1 MRSRAAGGKSLRP
14 HVPLAAAS
22 ESDDM
27 RASQAPPPQQLEL
40 DAVDRGILKALRA
53 DGRANNSV
61 IAAEIGVAEGTVRQ
75 RMRKLTEAGVVRV
88 SALVNPEI
96 ISEHQLC
103 VLGINVQENKRLELC
118 ASEVSALPEVR
129 SVAIVTGRYDL
140 LVEVLVAS
148 NRGLIHF
155 LSESLATVQ
164 GIQSS
169 ETFLLLKTYD
179 KWI

>member
-1 MRSRAAGGKSLRP
+1 
-14 HVPLAAAS
+14 
-22 ESDDM
+22 M
-27 RASQAPPPQQLEL
+27 RASHTPSQAMLEL
-40 DAVDRGILKALRA
+40 DDVDRGIIQALRT
-53 DGRANNSV
+53 DGRANNSA
-61 IAAEIGVAEGTVRQ
+61 IAAQLGVAEGTVRQ

-103 VLGINVQENKRLELC
+103 VIGLKVEETKRLE
-118 ASEVSALPEVR
+118 ASALDVSRLPEVR

-140 LVEVLVAS
+140 LAEVLVDS
-148 NRGLIHF
+148 NHGLIRF
-155 LSESLATVQ
+155 LSESLAQVP

>member
-1 MRSRAAGGKSLRP
+1 M
-14 HVPLAAAS
+14 
-22 ESDDM
+22 
-27 RASQAPPPQQLEL
+27 LEL
-40 DAVDRGILKALRA
+40 DDVDRGIIQALRT
-53 DGRANNSV
+53 DGRANNSA
-61 IAAEIGVAEGTVRQ
+61 IAAQLGVAEGTVRQ

-103 VLGINVQENKRLELC
+103 VIGLKVEETKRLE
-118 ASEVSALPEVR
+118 ASALDVSRLPEVR

-140 LVEVLVAS
+140 LAEVLVDS
-148 NRGLIHF
+148 NHGLIRF
-155 LSESLATVQ
+155 LSESLAQVP

>member
-1 MRSRAAGGKSLRP
+1 
-14 HVPLAAAS
+14 
-22 ESDDM
+22 M
-27 RASQAPPPQQLEL
+27 RASNDSAQATLALDQL
-40 DAVDRGILKALRA
+40 DRGIIQALRS
-53 DGRANNSV
+53 DGRANNSA
-61 IAAEIGVAEGTVRQ
+61 IAAQLGVAEGTVRQ

-103 VLGINVQENKRLELC
+103 MIGIKVVESKRLETT
-118 ASEVSALPEVR
+118 AEDVSRLPEVR

-140 LVEVLVAS
+140 LVEVLVDS
-148 NRGLIHF
+148 NHGLIRF
-155 LSESLATVQ
+155 LSESLAVVP

>member
-1 MRSRAAGGKSLRP
+1 
-14 HVPLAAAS
+14 
-22 ESDDM
+22 M
-27 RASQAPPPQQLEL
+27 RALSTSPSQTTHEL
-40 DAVDRGILKALRA
+40 DDIDRGIVAALRA
-53 DGRANNSV
+53 DGRTNNSV
-61 IAAEIGVAEGTVRQ
+61 IAARLGIAEGTVRQ

-103 VLGINVQENKRLELC
+103 MVGLKLADSKRLE
-118 ASEVSALPEVR
+118 AVATEISELPEVR

-140 LVEVLVAS
+140 LSEVLVDS
-148 NRGLIHF
+148 NHGLIRF
-155 LSESLATVQ
+155 LSESLAKVA
-164 GIQSS
+164 GIEST

>member
-1 MRSRAAGGKSLRP
+1 
-14 HVPLAAAS
+14 
-22 ESDDM
+22 M
-27 RASQAPPPQQLEL
+27 RALQTESQTTLEL
-40 DAVDRGILKALRA
+40 DQLDRGIVQALRD
-53 DGRANNSV
+53 DGRTNNSV
-61 IAAEIGVAEGTVRQ
+61 IAAKLGVAEGTVRQ
-75 RMRKLTEAGVVRV
+75 RMRKLTDAGVVKV

-103 VLGINVQENKRLELC
+103 MIGMKVVESKRLE
-118 ASEVSALPEVR
+118 ATAEDVTRLPEVR

-148 NRGLIHF
+148 NHGLIRF
-155 LSESLATVQ
+155 LSESLAQVP
-164 GIQSS
+164 GIESS

>member
-1 MRSRAAGGKSLRP
+1 
-14 HVPLAAAS
+14 
-22 ESDDM
+22 M
-27 RASQAPPPQQLEL
+27 RALSTSPSQTTHEL
-40 DAVDRGILKALRA
+40 DDIDRGIVAALRA
-53 DGRANNSV
+53 DGRTNNSV
-61 IAAEIGVAEGTVRQ
+61 IAARLGIAEGTVRQ

-103 VLGINVQENKRLELC
+103 MVGLKLADSKRLE
-118 ASEVSALPEVR
+118 AVATEISELPEVR

-140 LVEVLVAS
+140 LSEVLVDS
-148 NRGLIHF
+148 NHGLIRF
-155 LSESLATVQ
+155 LSESLANVA
-164 GIQSS
+164 GIEST

>member
-1 MRSRAAGGKSLRP
+1 MRTS
-14 HVPLAAAS
+14 HT
-22 ESDDM
+22 
-27 RASQAPPPQQLEL
+27 PPQPVLEL
-40 DAVDRGILKALRA
+40 DTVDRGIIQALRA
-53 DGRANNSV
+53 DGRANNSA
-61 IAAEIGVAEGTVRQ
+61 IAAELGIAEGTVRL
-75 RMRKLTEAGVVRV
+75 RMRKLTQAGVVRV

-103 VLGINVQENKRLELC
+103 MIGLNIEDTKRLETC
-118 ASEVSALPEVR
+118 AIEVSQLPEVR

-140 LVEVLVAS
+140 LIEVLVDS
-148 NRGLIHF
+148 NHGLIRF
-155 LSESLATVQ
+155 LSASLAKVS